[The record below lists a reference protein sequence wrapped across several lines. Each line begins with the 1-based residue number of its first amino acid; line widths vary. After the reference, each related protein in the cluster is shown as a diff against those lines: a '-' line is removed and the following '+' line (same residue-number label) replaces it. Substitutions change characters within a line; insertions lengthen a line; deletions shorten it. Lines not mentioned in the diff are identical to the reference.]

1 MDNRPENQGKTWFR
15 KWFLDN
21 QLVTGLLILLLL
33 LLNLILFSKTSYL
46 FNPIKGF
53 ISAIGVPVACGAVL
67 YYLVKPIYDF
77 LVSKK
82 VPKGIAILGVM
93 LGIVFLFVM
102 VVTSLVPIIQ
112 KQLLDLVSQL
122 PYYYQIISNQ
132 VERFMQ
138 SSWFT
143 ALQEQFNT
151 INMDFIQSITE
162 RLNGILNL
170 TFSGIGSVVGIVGD
184 TIITLM
190 TMPVILYYL
199 LKDGNKVIP
208 SITRLFPTRSR
219 NKISVML
226 NEMNQQVSSYIRGQI
241 LVAICVGVT
250 YTIGYS
256 IINLPY
262 GVTIGMIAGL
272 LTIIPYIGSIIGLT
286 PALIIAFVTNPS
298 LALQVLLV
306 FVIEQLIESRVLQPL
321 ILGSSLK
328 MHPVT
333 ILVILLAAGK
343 MFGLTGLLI
352 AVPVYAVVK
361 VFVTHFFAWY
371 KEYSGLYYSTE
382 EPIEESVQ
390 EPEEE
395 SVFTEEI

>member
-382 EPIEESVQ
+382 ESIEESVQ
-390 EPEEE
+390 ELEEE
-395 SVFTEEI
+395 SVLTEEI

>member
-1 MDNRPENQGKTWFR
+1 MDNKPENQGKTWFR

-395 SVFTEEI
+395 SVLTEEI

>member
-1 MDNRPENQGKTWFR
+1 MNNKPENQKKTWFW

-33 LLNLILFSKTSYL
+33 LVNLILFSQTSYL
-46 FNPIKGF
+46 LNPIKGF
-53 ISAIGVPVACGAVL
+53 ISAVGVPVACGAVV

-77 LVSKK
+77 LVKKK
-82 VPKGIAILGVM
+82 VPKGIAILGVL
-93 LGIVFLFVM
+93 LGVVFVFVM
-102 VVTSLVPIIQ
+102 IVTSLVPIIQ

-122 PYYYQIISNQ
+122 PYYYQIISDQ
-132 VERFMQ
+132 VEKFMQ

-162 RLNGILNL
+162 RLNGVLNL
-170 TFSGIGSVVGIVGD
+170 TF
-184 TIITLM
+184 TLM
-190 TMPVILYYL
+190 TMPVILYYI

-208 SITRLFPTRSR
+208 SITRLFPTRSQH
-219 NKISVML
+219 KISVML
-226 NEMNQQVSSYIRGQI
+226 HEMNQQVSSYIRGQI
-241 LVAICVGVT
+241 LVAIFVGIT
-250 YTIGYS
+250 YMIGYA
-256 IINLPY
+256 IIGLPY

-272 LTIIPYIGSIIGLT
+272 LTIIPYIGSIIGLV
-286 PALIIAFVTNPS
+286 PAFIIAFVTNPS
-298 LALQVLLV
+298 LALQVFLV
-306 FVIEQLIESRVLQPL
+306 YVIEQLVESRVLQPL

-352 AVPVYAVVK
+352 AVPVYAVIK

-371 KEYSGLYYSTE
+371 KDYSGLYY
-382 EPIEESVQ
+382 V
-390 EPEEE
+390 PEEE
-395 SVFTEEI
+395 VEETIEIVITKEN

>member
-82 VPKGIAILGVM
+82 IPKGIAILGVM

-170 TFSGIGSVVGIVGD
+170 TFSGLGSVVGIVGD

-382 EPIEESVQ
+382 EPIEESVL
-390 EPEEE
+390 
-395 SVFTEEI
+395 TEEI

>member
-395 SVFTEEI
+395 SVLTEEI

>member
-1 MDNRPENQGKTWFR
+1 MNNKPENQGRTWFW

-21 QLVTGLLILLLL
+21 QLVTGLLILMLLL
-33 LLNLILFSKTSYL
+33 VNLILFSQTSYL

-53 ISAIGVPVACGAVL
+53 ISAIGVPVACGAVI

-77 LVSKK
+77 LVNKK
-82 VPKGIAILGVM
+82 VPKGIAILAVM
-93 LGIVFLFVM
+93 LGVVFVFVM
-102 VVTSLVPIIQ
+102 IVTSLVPIIQ

-122 PYYYQIISNQ
+122 PYYYQIISDQ
-132 VERFMQ
+132 VEKFMQ

-162 RLNGILNL
+162 RLNGVLNL

-184 TIITLM
+184 IVITLM

-208 SITRLFPTRSR
+208 SITRLFPTRSQH
-219 NKISVML
+219 KISVML
-226 NEMNQQVSSYIRGQI
+226 HEMNQQVSSYIRGQI
-241 LVAICVGVT
+241 LVAICVGIT
-250 YTIGYS
+250 FSIGYS
-256 IINLPY
+256 IIGLPY

-272 LTIIPYIGSIIGLT
+272 LVIIPYIGSIIGLII
-286 PALIIAFVTNPS
+286 AIIIAFVTSP
-298 LALQVLLV
+298 AIVLQVLTV
-306 FVIEQLIESRVLQPL
+306 FVIEQLIESRLLQPL

-371 KEYSGLYYSTE
+371 KEYSGLYYSIEVAT
-382 EPIEESVQ
+382 EESVQ
-390 EPEEE
+390 EAVEK
-395 SVFTEEI
+395 SVITEEI